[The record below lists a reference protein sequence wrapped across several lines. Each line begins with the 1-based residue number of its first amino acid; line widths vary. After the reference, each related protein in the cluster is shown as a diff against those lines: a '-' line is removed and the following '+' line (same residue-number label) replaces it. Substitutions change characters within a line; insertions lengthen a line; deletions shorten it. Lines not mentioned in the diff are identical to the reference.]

1 MSSLRRGSPLTG
13 MLVIGLGTLIVPLD
27 TSVNIAFPD
36 ITSSFAIPI
45 ADIQWVVL
53 SYVLIYVALLLAFGK
68 LGDLFGHKRIFLIGL
83 AVSAL
88 AFAACALAPSY
99 QWLLGARVLQGI
111 GAAFVLSC
119 GAALA
124 TALFPESGRSRALG
138 VYTMMFG
145 IGAAAGPSLGGFMV
159 QAWGWEA
166 VFWFRLPICLAAL
179 VALPWLSDAQGA
191 RRTGGFDLSGA
202 LLLALGLAALM
213 YALNRLRV
221 DPVSGLLIALLG
233 TLALAVFVRREIT
246 AAEPIVPMAAF
257 RRLDFSVLNIFNTLV
272 MLVGFA
278 PYLIVPYFLVRVTD
292 YSLATSGLILAISA
306 VGQAIAA
313 PLGGWLLSQRPL
325 SLGASAFALLG
336 AVMVALATLAIAT
349 WGEGVTIAT
358 IAGPMFM
365 QGLGLGL
372 FQLCILDV
380 VTQRL
385 DVRDRGVAGSLAQ
398 VSRTL
403 GVVLGATC
411 LSLIFAHLRQSG
423 AHDGL
428 NEMAAFL
435 AAFQMT
441 FFIAGGGLLL
451 CLALTL
457 MRPRLWFNAD
467 Q

>member
-1 MSSLRRGSPLTG
+1 MG

-36 ITSSFAIPI
+36 ITGSFAIPI

-53 SYVLIYVALLLAFGK
+53 CYVLIYVALLLAFGK
-68 LGDLFGHKRIFLIGL
+68 LGDLFGHKRIFTIGL

-88 AFAACALAPSY
+88 AFTACALAPSY

-119 GAALA
+119 GPALA
-124 TALFPESGRSRALG
+124 TSLFPESGRARALG
-138 VYTMMFG
+138 AYTMMFG

-221 DPVSGLLIALLG
+221 EPVSGLLIALLG
-233 TLALAVFVRREIT
+233 TLALAVFVWREIRS
-246 AAEPIVPMAAF
+246 AEPIVPMAAF
-257 RRLDFSVLNIFNTLV
+257 RRLDFSVLNIFNALV

-278 PYLIVPYFLVRVTD
+278 PYLIVPYFLVRATD

-313 PLGGWLLSQRPL
+313 PLGGWMLSRRPW
-325 SLGASAFALLG
+325 ASPFALLG
-336 AVMVALATLAIAT
+336 AVMVALATLAMGT
-349 WGEGVTIAT
+349 WGQGVAITT
-358 IAGPMFM
+358 IAGPMFI

-428 NEMAAFL
+428 DEMAAFL

-457 MRPRLWFNAD
+457 MRPRLWFNAN